1 MTNEERI
8 NRILEIETKELP
20 ELDKSI
26 KGMLS
31 VEQSRKL
38 GPQEQRGYESLLN
51 LQKELLEELKKLKEE
66 LKNL

>member
-1 MTNEERI
+1 MTDEERK

-20 ELDKSI
+20 ELDNSI

-51 LQKELLEELKKLKEE
+51 LQKERQEELKKLKEE
-66 LKNL
+66 R

>member
-1 MTNEERI
+1 MTDEERK

-20 ELDKSI
+20 ELNYSI

-51 LQKELLEELKKLKEE
+51 LQMELQEELKKLKEAP
-66 LKNL
+66 